1 MPRKVKAT
9 PAAETAATAAAPEPP
24 QLTKTEQ
31 VRQALQAHPGKMPK
45 ELAELLQAQGMDV
58 SAAFIS
64 QTKTKMGGA
73 KKKKKAARAPAV
85 AAQAAA
91 PALPKDAVSMA
102 LLQKAKKLAAQFGSI
117 KEAKQAIDAL
127 SQLMD

>member
-1 MPRKVKAT
+1 MPRPAKA
-9 PAAETAATAAAPEPP
+9 PATDQP

-31 VRQALQAHPGKMPK
+31 VRQALKAHPDLLPK
-45 ELAELLQAQGMDV
+45 ALAELLQAQGMDV

-64 QTKTKMGGA
+64 QTKTKLGG

-91 PALPKDAVSMA
+91 PALPKDAVSLS

>member
-1 MPRKVKAT
+1 MPR
-9 PAAETAATAAAPEPP
+9 TAKAAADQP

-31 VRQALQAHPGKMPK
+31 VRQALNANPGMMPK
-45 ELAELLQAQGMDV
+45 ELAELLQAEGMDV

-85 AAQAAA
+85 TTEAAA

-102 LLQKAKKLAAQFGSI
+102 LLQKAKKLAAQLGGI